1 MLQGDGRSP
10 TTESHHKEETM
21 TVMQRT
27 TEPTATLHWEAPG
40 PGFWRQ
46 DDSHDPNV
54 VTRYFIEFITE
65 LASNPESWKGFRD
78 YGLLVASLDFRP
90 VNRYLYLRPR
100 IAAAP
105 EKPSSGSPPPV
116 LLKLLF
122 ALHPE
127 LRYRK
132 RRAAL
137 VFATKRWRQD
147 RLRWQQDL
155 GPRLRERL
163 LALQQVDPTTLDD
176 AALRAHLLAMRTAL
190 IEGSQL
196 HAHLLPADMIPVG
209 DWLWHTCAWT
219 GATPAEAMGVLT
231 GKAQGAVAPLTLLD
245 HLAQVMRRTP
255 AAQELL
261 QERHLEAADCLERLR
276 ASDPAVAGALE
287 AYLTD
292 YGHRLVTGYDVCDLT
307 LRELPQV
314 LLRSLAAKVDGQA
327 TAQVG
332 MEAEQVSAQLRSRV
346 PASARAE
353 YDARL
358 SEACCAFGL
367 QEDNVGITAYWPA
380 GLMRRAILAA
390 GERLVAHGR
399 IEQPDHLVEA
409 LSGEID
415 ALLGGPGTAPA
426 GDELARRAQ
435 ERRLLQ
441 AEHPPAALGEPEAP
455 PPAGLLPPV
464 LERVTQAM
472 LCYLL
477 SLDAD
482 PTKRAQATNETLSG
496 LGVSRGTYTGRA
508 RVVRS
513 ATDFEKVQA
522 GDILV
527 ALVTSSGY
535 NVLLPLLGAIVTDRG
550 GVLCHTAI
558 VAREFGIPAV
568 VGTGEAT
575 ARIADG
581 ARIRVDG
588 TNGTVAILAGDC

>member
-1 MLQGDGRSP
+1 
-10 TTESHHKEETM
+10 M
-21 TVMQRT
+21 TVTHRT
-27 TEPTATLHWEAPG
+27 TGPTATLHWQAPG

-46 DDSHDPNV
+46 DDSHFPSAL
-54 VTRYFIEFITE
+54 TGYSIEALTE
-65 LASNPESWKGFRD
+65 LVSDPESWKGLRD
-78 YGLLVASLDFRP
+78 YGLLVASLDFRA
-90 VNRYLYLRPR
+90 VNGYVYMRPR

-105 EKPSSGSPPPV
+105 EKTSSGSPPPV

-147 RLRWQQDL
+147 RVRWQQDL

-176 AALRAHLLAMRTAL
+176 AALRAHLHATRKAG

-196 HAHLLPADMIPVG
+196 HLNLLPADMIPVG
-209 DWLWHTCAWT
+209 DWLQRTCAWT
-219 GATPAEAMGVLT
+219 GATPSEAMQVLT

-245 HLAQVMRRTP
+245 HLAEVVRRT
-255 AAQELL
+255 AAARELL

-276 ASDPAVAGALE
+276 ACDPAVAGALD

-292 YGHRLVTGYDVCDLT
+292 YGHRLVTGYDLCDLT

-314 LLRSLAAKVDGQA
+314 LLRSIAAIVDGQA
-327 TAQVG
+327 TAPLSTNAV
-332 MEAEQVSAQLRSRV
+332 EVAAQLRSRV
-346 PASARAE
+346 PTSARAE

-358 SEACCAFGL
+358 SEACFAFGL
-367 QEDNVGITAYWPA
+367 QEDNVGITQYWPG
-380 GLMRRAILAA
+380 GLLRRAILAA
-390 GERLVAHGR
+390 GERLVARGR
-399 IEQPDHLVEA
+399 IEQPEHLWEA
-409 LSGEID
+409 LCGEID

-426 GDELARRAQ
+426 RDELARRAQ

-455 PPAGLLPPV
+455 PPAGLLPPAF
-464 LERVTQAM
+464 ERVTQAM

-482 PTKRAQATNETLSG
+482 ATKRAQSTNETLTG

-508 RVVRS
+508 RVVQE
-513 ATDFEKVQA
+513 AADFGKVEA

-527 ALVTSSGY
+527 APVTSSGY

-550 GVLCHTAI
+550 GVLCHSAI

-588 TNGTVAILAGDC
+588 TNGTVAILAGAGS

>member
-1 MLQGDGRSP
+1 MTMTQRSTGP
-10 TTESHHKEETM
+10 TT
-21 TVMQRT
+21 
-27 TEPTATLHWEAPG
+27 PLHWEAPG

-46 DDSHDPNV
+46 DDSHVPNV
-54 VTRYFIEFITE
+54 VTSYLIEFLKAHVGDPQT
-65 LASNPESWKGFRD
+65 WKGFRD
-78 YGLLVASLDFRP
+78 YGLLVTSLDFRA
-90 VNRYLYLRPR
+90 VNRYMYVRPR
-100 IAAAP
+100 IAGAP
-105 EKPSSGSPPPV
+105 EKPSSGSPPAV
-116 LLKLLF
+116 LLKLLC

-147 RLRWQQDL
+147 RLRWQQEL
-155 GPRLRERL
+155 GPRLREHL
-163 LALQQVDPTTLDD
+163 LTLQQVDPTTLDD
-176 AALRAHLLAMRTAL
+176 AALRAHLLATRTAW

-196 HAHLLPADMIPVG
+196 HVNLLPADMIPVG
-209 DWLWHTCAWT
+209 DWLWRTCAWT

-245 HLAQVMRRTP
+245 QLAEVVRRTP
-255 AAQELL
+255 AARAML
-261 QERHLEAADCLERLR
+261 QERHLEATACVERLR
-276 ASDPAVAGALE
+276 ASDPAVAGALDT
-287 AYLTD
+287 YLMD
-292 YGHRLVTGYDVCDLT
+292 YGDRLVTGYDLCDLT

-314 LLRSLAAKVDGQA
+314 LLKSLAATVDGQA
-327 TAQVG
+327 TAQVSTQ
-332 MEAEQVSAQLRSRV
+332 AEEVAAQLRNRV
-346 PASARAE
+346 PASARTE

-358 SEACCAFGL
+358 SEACSAFGL
-367 QEDNVGITAYWPA
+367 QEENVGITMHWPG
-380 GLMRRAILAA
+380 GLVRRALLAA
-390 GERLVAHGR
+390 GGRLAARGR
-399 IEQPDHLVEA
+399 IEQPDHLLEA

-426 GDELARRAQ
+426 RDELARRAQ
-435 ERRLLQ
+435 ERRRLQ
-441 AEHPPAALGEPEAP
+441 AEHPPATLGEPEAP

-472 LCYLL
+472 LCYLM
-477 SLDAD
+477 SQDAD
-482 PTKRAQATNETLSG
+482 PTKRAQSTNVTLTG

-522 GDILV
+522 GEILV
-527 ALVTSSGY
+527 APVTSSGY

-588 TNGTVAILAGDC
+588 TNGTVAILAGAGS

>member
-1 MLQGDGRSP
+1 MTVTQP
-10 TTESHHKEETM
+10 TTG
-21 TVMQRT
+21 
-27 TEPTATLHWEAPG
+27 PTATLHWQAPG

-46 DDSHDPNV
+46 DDSHLPTA
-54 VTRYFIEFITE
+54 VTGYAIEAIPE
-65 LASNPESWKGFRD
+65 LASNPETWKGFRD
-78 YGLLVASLDFRP
+78 YGLLVASFDFRA
-90 VNRYLYLRPR
+90 VNGYAYMRPR

-147 RLRWQQDL
+147 RVRWQQEL
-155 GPRLRERL
+155 GPRLRAHL

-176 AALRAHLLAMRTAL
+176 TALRAHLHATRTAW
-190 IEGSQL
+190 IEGYQL
-196 HAHLLPADMIPVG
+196 HVNLLPADMIPVG
-209 DWLWHTCAWT
+209 DWLRHTCAWT
-219 GATPAEAMGVLT
+219 GATPAEAMGVLK
-231 GKAQGAVAPLTLLD
+231 GQAQGALAPLTLLD
-245 HLAQVMRRTP
+245 HLAEVVRRTP
-255 AAQELL
+255 AARELL
-261 QERHLEAADCLERLR
+261 QERHLEATECVERLR
-276 ASDPAVAGALE
+276 ASDPAVSFALD

-292 YGHRLVTGYDVCDLT
+292 YGHRLVTGYDLCDLT

-314 LLRSLAAKVDGQA
+314 LLGSLAATVDGQA
-327 TAQVG
+327 TAQVSTQ
-332 MEAEQVSAQLRSRV
+332 AEDVAAQLRSRV
-346 PASARAE
+346 PASARTE

-358 SEACCAFGL
+358 SEACFAFGL
-367 QEDNVGITAYWPA
+367 QEDNVGMTMYWPG
-380 GLMRRAILAA
+380 GLLRRAILAA
-390 GERLVAHGR
+390 GGRLVARGR
-399 IEQPDHLVEA
+399 IAQPEHLLEA

-426 GDELARRAQ
+426 RDELARRAQ

-441 AEHPPAALGEPEAP
+441 AEHPPATLGEPEAP
-455 PPAGLLPPV
+455 PPAGVLPPV

-472 LCYLL
+472 LYYLL

-482 PTKRAQATNETLSG
+482 PAKRARSTNAMLSG
-496 LGVSRGTYTGRA
+496 LGVSRGAYTGRA
-508 RVVRS
+508 RVVQG
-513 ATDFEKVQA
+513 AADFEKVEA

-527 ALVTSSGY
+527 AAVTSSGY

-588 TNGTVAILAGDC
+588 TNGTVTMLAGDC

>member
-1 MLQGDGRSP
+1 
-10 TTESHHKEETM
+10 M
-21 TVMQRT
+21 TVTQRT
-27 TEPTATLHWEAPG
+27 TGPTPTLHWEAPG

-46 DDSHDPNV
+46 DDSHVPQV
-54 VTRYFIEFITE
+54 ATRYFIELGTE
-65 LASNPESWKGFRD
+65 IFGNPQAWKGFRD
-78 YGLLVASLDFRP
+78 YGLLVASLDFRA
-90 VNRYLYLRPR
+90 VNGYVYLRPR

-147 RLRWQQDL
+147 RVRWQQDL

-176 AALRAHLLAMRTAL
+176 AALRAHLHATRKAC
-190 IEGSQL
+190 IEGVQL
-196 HAHLLPADMIPVG
+196 HFHLLPADMIPVG
-209 DWLWHTCAWT
+209 DWLQRTCAWT
-219 GATPAEAMGVLT
+219 GATPAEAMQVLT

-245 HLAQVMRRTP
+245 HLAEVVRRTP
-255 AAQELL
+255 AARELL
-261 QERHLEAADCLERLR
+261 HETHLEATDCVERLR
-276 ASDPAVAGALE
+276 ATDPAVAHALDV
-287 AYLTD
+287 YLTD
-292 YGHRLVTGYDVCDLT
+292 YGYRLVTGYDICELT

-314 LLRSLAAKVDGQA
+314 LLKSLAATVDGQA
-327 TAQVG
+327 TAQVSTD
-332 MEAEQVSAQLRSRV
+332 AEEVAAQVRSRV
-346 PASARAE
+346 PTFARTE
-353 YDARL
+353 YDAL
-358 SEACCAFGL
+358 LAEACFAFGL
-367 QEDNVGITAYWPA
+367 QEDHVGMTEYWPA
-380 GLMRRAILAA
+380 GLVRRAILAA
-390 GERLVAHGR
+390 GGRLFARGR
-399 IEQPDHLVEA
+399 IEQPEHLLDA

-426 GDELARRAQ
+426 RDELVRRAE

-441 AEHPPAALGEPEAP
+441 AEHPPATLGEPEAP

-472 LCYLL
+472 LFYLL

-482 PTKRAQATNETLSG
+482 PTKRGQATNETLSG

-508 RVVRS
+508 RVVQE
-513 ATDFEKVQA
+513 AADFGKVEA

-527 ALVTSSGY
+527 AAVTSSGY

-588 TNGTVAILAGDC
+588 TQGVVEILAGDF

>member
-1 MLQGDGRSP
+1 MTVTQQITGP
-10 TTESHHKEETM
+10 TT
-21 TVMQRT
+21 
-27 TEPTATLHWEAPG
+27 TLQWEAPG
-40 PGFWRQ
+40 PGFWRL
-46 DDSHDPNV
+46 DDSHFPKAA
-54 VTRYFIEFITE
+54 TGYFIEALIE
-65 LASNPESWKGFRD
+65 IASIETFQGFRD
-78 YGLLVASLDFRP
+78 YGLLVASLDARD
-90 VNRYLYLRPR
+90 VNRYVYMRPR

-147 RLRWQQDL
+147 RVRWQQDL

-176 AALRAHLLAMRTAL
+176 AALRAHLHATRKAF
-190 IEGSQL
+190 IEGAQL
-196 HAHLLPADMIPVG
+196 HFHLLPVDMIPVG
-209 DWLWHTCAWT
+209 DWLRRTCAWT
-219 GATPAEAMGVLT
+219 GVTPAEAMQVLK

-245 HLAQVMRRTP
+245 HLADVVRRTP
-255 AAQELL
+255 AARELL
-261 QERHLEAADCLERLR
+261 HETHLEATDCVERLR
-276 ASDPAVAGALE
+276 ATDPAVAHALDV
-287 AYLTD
+287 YLTD
-292 YGHRLVTGYDVCDLT
+292 YGDRLVTGYDICELT

-314 LLRSLAAKVDGQA
+314 LLKSIAAKVDGQA
-327 TAQVG
+327 TAQVSTD
-332 MEAEQVSAQLRSRV
+332 AEEVAAQVRSRV
-346 PASARAE
+346 PAFARTE
-353 YDARL
+353 YDAL
-358 SEACCAFGL
+358 LAEACFAFGL
-367 QEDNVGITAYWPA
+367 QEDHIGMTEYWPA
-380 GLMRRAILAA
+380 GLVRRAILAA
-390 GERLVAHGR
+390 GGRLAARGR
-399 IEQPDHLVEA
+399 IEQPDHLLDA

-426 GDELARRAQ
+426 RDELARRAE

-441 AEHPPAALGEPEAP
+441 GEHPPAGLGEPEAP

-472 LCYLL
+472 LFYLM

-482 PTKRAQATNETLSG
+482 PTKRAQSTNETLTG

-513 ATDFEKVQA
+513 ATDFEKVEA

-527 ALVTSSGY
+527 AAVTSSGY
-535 NVLLPLLGAIVTDRG
+535 NVLLPLLRAIVTDRG

-575 ARIADG
+575 ARIPDG

-588 TNGTVAILAGDC
+588 TNGTVAILAGDR

>member
-1 MLQGDGRSP
+1 M
-10 TTESHHKEETM
+10 M
-21 TVMQRT
+21 TVTQRT
-27 TEPTATLHWEAPG
+27 TGPTTTLHWQAPG

-46 DDSHDPNV
+46 DDSHV
-54 VTRYFIEFITE
+54 SKALTGYAIEAVTAI
-65 LASNPESWKGFRD
+65 ASNPETWKGFRD
-78 YGLLVASLDFRP
+78 YGLLVAALDVRF
-90 VNRYLYLRPR
+90 VNRYMYLRPR

-105 EKPSSGSPPPV
+105 EKPSRGSPPPV

-137 VFATKRWRQD
+137 AFATKRWRQD
-147 RLRWQQDL
+147 RLRWQQEL
-155 GPRLRERL
+155 GPRLREHL

-176 AALRAHLLAMRTAL
+176 TALRAHLLATRTAW
-190 IEGSQL
+190 IEGNQL
-196 HAHLLPADMIPVG
+196 HFHLLPADMIPVG
-209 DWLWHTCAWT
+209 DWLRHTCAWT

-231 GKAQGAVAPLTLLD
+231 GKAQGALAPLTLLD
-245 HLAQVMRRTP
+245 HLAEVVRRTP
-255 AAQELL
+255 AARAML
-261 QERHLEAADCLERLR
+261 QETHLEATACVERLR
-276 ASDPAVAGALE
+276 ASDPAVAHALD

-292 YGHRLVTGYDVCDLT
+292 YGDRLVTGYDLCDLT

-314 LLRSLAAKVDGQA
+314 LLGSLAATVDGQA
-327 TAQVG
+327 TT
-332 MEAEQVSAQLRSRV
+332 QVSTQDEEVAAQLRSHV
-346 PASARAE
+346 PASARSE

-358 SEACCAFGL
+358 SEACLAFGL
-367 QEDNVGITAYWPA
+367 QEENVGMTMYWPA
-380 GLMRRAILAA
+380 GLLRRAILAA
-390 GERLVAHGR
+390 GERLVARGR
-399 IEQPDHLVEA
+399 IAQPEHLLEA

-426 GDELARRAQ
+426 RDELARRAQ

-477 SLDAD
+477 SVDAD
-482 PTKRAQATNETLSG
+482 PTKRARSTNETLSG

-508 RVVRS
+508 RVVQG
-513 ATDFEKVQA
+513 AADFEKVEA
-522 GDILV
+522 GEILV
-527 ALVTSSGY
+527 AAVTSSGY

-575 ARIADG
+575 ARIPDG
-581 ARIRVDG
+581 ACIRVDG
-588 TNGTVAILAGDC
+588 TTGTVAILAGAGQ

>member
-1 MLQGDGRSP
+1 MTVAHRTTGP
-10 TTESHHKEETM
+10 TT
-21 TVMQRT
+21 
-27 TEPTATLHWEAPG
+27 TLHWQAPG

-54 VTRYFIEFITE
+54 ATRYLIEFLTE
-65 LASNPESWKGFRD
+65 TFSAPETWKGFRD
-78 YGLLVASLDFRP
+78 YGLLVAALDFRF

-105 EKPSSGSPPPV
+105 EKPSRRSPPAV

-137 VFATKRWRQD
+137 VFTTKRWRQD
-147 RLRWQQDL
+147 RLRWQQEL
-155 GPRLRERL
+155 GPRLREYL

-176 AALRAHLLAMRTAL
+176 AALRAHLHTTRMAF
-190 IEGSQL
+190 IEGVQL
-196 HAHLLPADMIPVG
+196 HMNLLPADMIPVG
-209 DWLWHTCAWT
+209 DWLRRTCEWA
-219 GATPAEAMGVLT
+219 GATPAEAMQVLK
-231 GKAQGAVAPLTLLD
+231 GKAQGALAPLTLLD
-245 HLAQVMRRTP
+245 HLAEVVRRTP
-255 AAQELL
+255 ATLEIV
-261 QERHLEAADCLERLR
+261 QERHLEATECVERLR
-276 ASDPAVAGALE
+276 ASDPAVAHALD

-292 YGHRLVTGYDVCDLT
+292 YGHRLVTGYDLCDLT
-307 LRELPQV
+307 LRELPQA
-314 LLRSLAAKVDGQA
+314 LLKSLAATVDGQA
-327 TAQVG
+327 TAQVSTR
-332 MEAEQVSAQLRSRV
+332 AEEVAAQLRRRV
-346 PASARAE
+346 PASARTE

-358 SEACCAFGL
+358 SEACLAFGL
-367 QEDNVGITAYWPA
+367 QEDHVGMTVYWPA
-380 GLMRRAILAA
+380 GLVRRAILAA
-390 GERLVAHGR
+390 GGRLFARGR
-399 IEQPDHLVEA
+399 IAQPEHLLEA

-415 ALLGGPGTAPA
+415 ALLGGPGTAPT

-441 AEHPPAALGEPEAP
+441 AEHPPATLGEPEAP
-455 PPAGLLPPV
+455 PPAGLLPPA

-508 RVVRS
+508 RVVQG
-513 ATDFEKVQA
+513 AADFGKVQA
-522 GDILV
+522 GEILV
-527 ALVTSSGY
+527 APVTSSGY

-575 ARIADG
+575 ARIANG

-588 TNGTVAILAGDC
+588 TNGTVAMLAGADQ

>member
-1 MLQGDGRSP
+1 MTVTERTTGP
-10 TTESHHKEETM
+10 TT
-21 TVMQRT
+21 
-27 TEPTATLHWEAPG
+27 TLHWQAPG

-46 DDSHDPNV
+46 DDSHFPRAL
-54 VTRYFIEFITE
+54 TGYTIEAFTE
-65 LASNPESWKGFRD
+65 IASNPETWKGFRD
-78 YGLLVASLDFRP
+78 YGLLVASLDLRA
-90 VNRYLYLRPR
+90 VNRYAYLRPC

-105 EKPSSGSPPPV
+105 EKPSRGSPPPV

-137 VFATKRWRQD
+137 VLATKRWRQD
-147 RLRWQQDL
+147 RLRWQQEL
-155 GPRLRERL
+155 GPRLREHL

-176 AALRAHLLAMRTAL
+176 AALREHLHATRTAW
-190 IEGSQL
+190 IEGHQL
-196 HAHLLPADMIPVG
+196 HFLLLPADMIPVG
-209 DWLWHTCAWT
+209 DWLRHTCAWT
-219 GATPAEAMGVLT
+219 GATPAEAMQALKGQ
-231 GKAQGAVAPLTLLD
+231 AQGALAPLTLLD
-245 HLAQVMRRTP
+245 HLAEVVRRIP
-255 AAQELL
+255 AARAML
-261 QERHLEAADCLERLR
+261 QERHLEATDCVERLR
-276 ASDPAVAGALE
+276 ASDPAVAGALDT
-287 AYLTD
+287 YLTD
-292 YGHRLVTGYDVCDLT
+292 YGDRLVTGYDLCDLT

-314 LLRSLAAKVDGQA
+314 LLGSLAATVDGQ
-327 TAQVG
+327 TIAQLG
-332 MEAEQVSAQLRSRV
+332 TEAEEVAAQLRSRV
-346 PASARAE
+346 PASARTE

-358 SEACCAFGL
+358 SEACFAFGL
-367 QEDNVGITAYWPA
+367 QEENVGMTMYWPG
-380 GLMRRAILAA
+380 GLVRRAILAA
-390 GERLVAHGR
+390 GRRLVARGR
-399 IEQPDHLVEA
+399 TAQPEHLLEA

-426 GDELARRAQ
+426 NDDLAHRAQ
-435 ERRLLQ
+435 ERRVLE

-482 PTKRAQATNETLSG
+482 PTKRAQSTNVTLSG

-508 RVVRS
+508 RVVQG
-513 ATDFEKVQA
+513 AADFEKVEA
-522 GDILV
+522 GEILV
-527 ALVTSSGY
+527 APVTSSGY

-568 VGTGEAT
+568 VGTGEAM
-575 ARIADG
+575 ARIPDG

-588 TNGTVAILAGDC
+588 TNGTVAILAGAGA

>member
-1 MLQGDGRSP
+1 
-10 TTESHHKEETM
+10 M
-21 TVMQRT
+21 TVAK
-27 TEPTATLHWEAPG
+27 PTTLHWQAPG

-46 DDSHDPNV
+46 DDSHFPKA
-54 VTRYFIEFITE
+54 VTGYFIEAGRE
-65 LASNPESWKGFRD
+65 LASNPETWKGFRD
-78 YGLLVASLDFRP
+78 YGLLVAALDFRF

-100 IAAAP
+100 IAGAP
-105 EKPSSGSPPPV
+105 EKPSRGSPPPV

-147 RLRWQQDL
+147 RLRWQQEL
-155 GPRLRERL
+155 GPRLREHL
-163 LALQQVDPTTLDD
+163 LTLQQVDPTTLDD
-176 AALRAHLLAMRTAL
+176 AALREHLHATRTAF
-190 IEGSQL
+190 IEGVQL
-196 HAHLLPADMIPVG
+196 HTNLLPADMIPVG
-209 DWLWHTCAWT
+209 DWLRHTCAWT
-219 GATPAEAMGVLT
+219 GATPAEAMQVLT
-231 GKAQGAVAPLTLLD
+231 GKAQGALAPLTLLD
-245 HLAQVMRRTP
+245 QLAEVVRRTP
-255 AAQELL
+255 AARAIV
-261 QERHLEAADCLERLR
+261 QERHLEASDCVERLR
-276 ASDPAVAGALE
+276 ASDPAVAGALD

-292 YGHRLVTGYDVCDLT
+292 YGHRLVTGYDLCDLT
-307 LRELPQV
+307 LRELPQA

-327 TAQVG
+327 TAQLST
-332 MEAEQVSAQLRSRV
+332 EAEEVAAQLRRRV
-346 PASARAE
+346 PASARTE

-367 QEDNVGITAYWPA
+367 QEENVGMTWYWPA
-380 GLMRRAILAA
+380 GLVRRAILAA
-390 GERLVAHGR
+390 GRRLVARGR
-399 IEQPDHLVEA
+399 IAQPDHLLEA
-409 LSGEID
+409 LSREID

-455 PPAGLLPPV
+455 PPAGVLPPV

-472 LCYLL
+472 LCYLM

-482 PTKRAQATNETLSG
+482 PTKRAQSTNETLSG

-508 RVVRS
+508 RVVQG
-513 ATDFEKVQA
+513 AADFGKVEA

-527 ALVTSSGY
+527 AAVTSSGY

-575 ARIADG
+575 ERIADG

-588 TNGTVAILAGDC
+588 TTGTVAMLAGADQ